1 MKLCYQKF
9 FFLTVFIFCVLGIF
23 FSCTKIPELT
33 LEEIEELVGKK
44 LPEGDY
50 ETLAGFIMDELQCIP
65 KDGDMNEVVFENVKF
80 TVLEVEDRRIEKIK
94 VEISDLEKEIPLH
107 QWPSSSLR

>member
-33 LEEIEELVGKK
+33 LEEIEELISSQSGNIGNKTISK
-44 LPEGDY
+44 ACKNSFKQACKYAP
-50 ETLAGFIMDELQCIP
+50 
-65 KDGDMNEVVFENVKF
+65 
-80 TVLEVEDRRIEKIK
+80 K
-94 VEISDLEKEIPLH
+94 VEKAVTHI
-107 QWPSSSLR
+107 

>member
-33 LEEIEELVGKK
+33 LEEIEELISYLNELKNYIDVQF
-44 LPEGDY
+44 DY
-50 ETLAGFIMDELQCIP
+50 TLF
-65 KDGDMNEVVFENVKF
+65 
-80 TVLEVEDRRIEKIK
+80 
-94 VEISDLEKEIPLH
+94 
-107 QWPSSSLR
+107 